1 MVNIDL
7 LTCNPLLFL
16 KLDYKDKKAIL
27 NEIAVTDDE
36 ELRNFDLKTMQD
48 RKKTLKKQLNANY
61 SEQELIIK
69 KVKDIVNFEIE
80 EMPQTIIDARKQYLM
95 LSQSDNTELI
105 SAINGE
111 NAILM
116 TQVYS
121 QKRDLSAKIISIDN
135 KIAELNEKI
144 HREHKSC

>member
-1 MVNIDL
+1 MNKVNQTEWEKFFDFKTFKGTKLVNIDL

-69 KVKDIVNFEIE
+69 KVKDVVEF
-80 EMPQTIIDARKQYLM
+80 
-95 LSQSDNTELI
+95 
-105 SAINGE
+105 
-111 NAILM
+111 
-116 TQVYS
+116 
-121 QKRDLSAKIISIDN
+121 
-135 KIAELNEKI
+135 
-144 HREHKSC
+144 

>member
-1 MVNIDL
+1 
-7 LTCNPLLFL
+7 
-16 KLDYKDKKAIL
+16 
-27 NEIAVTDDE
+27 
-36 ELRNFDLKTMQD
+36 MQD

-121 QKRDLSAKIISIDN
+121 QKRDLSG
-135 KIAELNEKI
+135 
-144 HREHKSC
+144 